1 MRACPCGP
9 FSHLH
14 VLFPDASLLRAG
26 SPRSSNALPSG
37 RRRPRA
43 AAPEVGL
50 TLDDLERIAAETGLD
65 AAHLRA
71 AAAEV
76 DAAGGAVER
85 RSRSTSHLFVERW
98 LPGGLTD
105 DAWDDLVSDLQ
116 NRFGKS
122 GAAAFLPVNGVAGRV
137 EQVGRNREWVHTDG
151 LGVETRV
158 MASDRGD
165 RTRLRL
171 SQRVGL
177 GNEVTD
183 GSVVGLSFGV
193 LAGLVTSAILGLDG
207 VWIAA
212 MIALMA
218 VAIGVATYA
227 FDVRW
232 RRRKHDD
239 LDALA
244 GHLADVSLA
253 AFAARTDSAA
263 PASLPTA
270 ARPALDLDALPEAP
284 ATTGPLPG
292 DRLRA

>member
-1 MRACPCGP
+1 MRVY
-9 FSHLH
+9 SEQEVSQILE
-14 VLFPDASLLRAG
+14 
-26 SPRSSNALPSG
+26 
-37 RRRPRA
+37 RA
-43 AAPEVGL
+43 AERQSKTQTASPDVGL
-50 TLDDLERIAAETGLD
+50 TLDDLERIAADTGLD
-65 AAHLRA
+65 VAHLRA

-85 RSRSTSHLFVERW
+85 RSRSASHLFVERW

-105 DAWDDLVSDLQ
+105 DGWDDLVSELQ

-122 GAAAFLPVNGVAGRV
+122 GAAAYLPVNGPAGRI
-137 EQVGRNREWVHTDG
+137 ETVGRNREWVHTDA

-165 RTRLRL
+165 RTRLRV

-183 GSVVGLSFGV
+183 GSVVGLSFGMI
-193 LAGLVTSAILGLDG
+193 AGLVTSGVLGLDG

-212 MIALMA
+212 MTALIA
-218 VAIGVATYA
+218 VAVGVATYA

-239 LDALA
+239 LDALTA
-244 GHLADVSLA
+244 HLADIALA
-253 AFAARTDSAA
+253 AA
-263 PASLPTA
+263 PVATMATVATSTA
-270 ARPALDLDALPEAP
+270 DTTVAPRPALDLDALPEAP
-284 ATTGPLPG
+284 AATGALPG